1 MRISVQVRLAVD
13 LKLFIDTLEI
23 AFMCAVV
30 GDDVEHTFVTD
41 QCKIYIHETEEDES
55 HRLLYCTSSQ
65 KYSSRCFQDEHHSAT
80 NNDALTGKFDVTTI
94 ELSAGRR
101 RLQPPIEQLEK
112 HQQQHTTQ
120 EQITHHVCR
129 RSLRTGHFRGLAT
142 QDRRGDRCQGCMW
155 RLSSSE
161 VNGRSNRLTPTAGY
175 S

>member
-23 AFMCAVV
+23 AFMCAMV
-30 GDDVEHTFVTD
+30 GDDVEHTIVTD
-41 QCKIYIHETEEDES
+41 QCKIYIHETEEDEP

-112 HQQQHTTQ
+112 HQQQHTQHKNKPHIMSVDALFGQGIFEDLQRKIDEETAVKD
-120 EQITHHVCR
+120 VC
-129 RSLRTGHFRGLAT
+129 
-142 QDRRGDRCQGCMW
+142 GD
-155 RLSSSE
+155 
-161 VNGRSNRLTPTAGY
+161 
-175 S
+175 